1 MRYCWLA
8 LLVVCVVACSKK
20 DEKEAEPA
28 ATGSAA
34 PAEKPHHHEDRHDP
48 QAAPTKLEVKVSF
61 VGQQGAG
68 KPDATWTADD
78 FAKVPKMAGTAN
90 DGEARDTWSIRE
102 LAHQLVGPNARV
114 TAVIGEGGTKVAIDE
129 AKWTAADSTPI
140 LHSTRRG
147 TLKFRYADK
156 TGAWGDTIAKEVTGL
171 EIQP

>member
-1 MRYCWLA
+1 MRFHLVG
-8 LLVVCVVACSKK
+8 LLILVVACSKK
-20 DEKEAEPA
+20 DAPA
-28 ATGSAA
+28 PATGSAA
-34 PAEKPHHHEDRHDP
+34 EKPHHREDRHDP
-48 QAAPTKLEVKVSF
+48 QAAPTKLEVKVAI
-61 VGQQGAG
+61 AG
-68 KPDATWTADD
+68 KPDATWRADD
-78 FAKVPKMAGTAN
+78 FAKVPKMTGTAS
-90 DGEARDTWSIRE
+90 DGEARDTWSLRE

-114 TAVIGEGGTKVAIDE
+114 TAVIGEGGARVAIDE

>member
-1 MRYCWLA
+1 MRFHLVALLILA
-8 LLVVCVVACSKK
+8 LACSKK
-20 DEKEAEPA
+20 DAP
-28 ATGSAA
+28 ATGSGSA
-34 PAEKPHHHEDRHDP
+34 AEKPHHHEDRHDP
-48 QAAPTKLEVKVSF
+48 QAAPTKLEVKVTI
-61 VGQQGAG
+61 AG

-78 FAKVPKMAGTAN
+78 FAKVQKMPGTAT
-90 DGEARDTWSIRE
+90 DGEARDTWSLRE

-114 TAVIGEGGTKVAIDE
+114 TAVVGEGGAKVAIDE